1 MKDPKLT
8 PPCGASSVEYMLAS
22 LLIGLSLLSVLRHD
36 WPDALSQFWQRF
48 SFFLSIPFV

>member
-1 MKDPKLT
+1 MKKRYLT
-8 PPCGASSVEYMLAS
+8 PPWGTSSVEYMLAS
-22 LLIGLSLLSVLRHD
+22 LLIGLSLFSVLRHD